1 MFEDDICMC
10 KAEDCPLKEK
20 CRRYSAE
27 ELKLLQSYFSETQY
41 KDEKCEYYIEKM

>member
-1 MFEDDICMC
+1 MFEDDIRMC
-10 KAEDCPLKEK
+10 KAEDRPLKEK

-41 KDEKCEYYIEKM
+41 KDEKYSVC